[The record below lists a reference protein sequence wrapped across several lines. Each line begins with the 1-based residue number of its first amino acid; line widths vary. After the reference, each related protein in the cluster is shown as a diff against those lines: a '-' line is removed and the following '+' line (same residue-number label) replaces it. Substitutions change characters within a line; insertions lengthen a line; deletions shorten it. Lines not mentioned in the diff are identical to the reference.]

1 MLLRC
6 KLLMKILYFVKMI
19 VNVLKLNLR
28 NSLHN
33 VVLNYQIFHFR
44 KSLKEG
50 WLDWNFLSHGG
61 LSTSFSR
68 ALTKSASG
76 NSSFTFDLEV
86 AGLLMKKTKVEL
98 VMMREN
104 GVKSY
109 LAEVLLNSR
118 IFDSNC

>member
-1 MLLRC
+1 M
-6 KLLMKILYFVKMI
+6 
-19 VNVLKLNLR
+19 
-28 NSLHN
+28 
-33 VVLNYQIFHFR
+33 HFR

-50 WLDWNFLSHGG
+50 WLDWNFLAHGG

-68 ALTKSASG
+68 ALTQSASG

-104 GVKSY
+104 GEKSY
-109 LAEVLLNSR
+109 LAEVSTVSQCGNIGNSN
-118 IFDSNC
+118 ILENF